1 MRLRAKVA
9 IITGAA
15 QGIGATFA
23 AGFAKEGA
31 RIVIADILDGKE
43 VTKAIEKAG
52 GEAIF
57 IKTDVTNQNE
67 CDALA
72 KAASDQFGSIDIL
85 VNNAAIFGD
94 LIAKPFMEISDEEW
108 SRVMD
113 VNTGGPFRCTKAV
126 FPYMKDKGGKIVNV
140 SSATIF
146 EGAPGF
152 PHYVASKGAVMAF
165 TRCMAR
171 ELGGF
176 DINVNSIAPGFTH
189 SASGDKY
196 DQKKTTIDI
205 PLDDMQMPMKSLKR
219 AMYPEDLVD
228 TAVFLASEESR
239 NITGQLIVVDCG
251 LILH

>member
-1 MRLRAKVA
+1 MKLRDKVV
-9 IITGAA
+9 IITGAS
-15 QGIGATFA
+15 QGIGATLA

-43 VTKAIEKAG
+43 VARDIEKSG
-52 GEAIF
+52 GAAIF
-57 IKTDVTNQNE
+57 IRTDVTKQNE

-85 VNNAAIFGD
+85 VNNAAIFGG

-126 FPYMKDKGGKIVNV
+126 FPYMKDKGGKIINV
-140 SSATIF
+140 CSATIF
-146 EGAPGF
+146 EGATGF

-171 ELGGF
+171 ELGDF

-189 SASGDKY
+189 SASGDKF
-196 DQKKTTIDI
+196 DHERTIIEISVDTI
-205 PLDDMQMPMKSLKR
+205 QIPMKSIKR
-219 AMYPEDLVD
+219 AMYPEDLVG

>member
-1 MRLRAKVA
+1 MRLRDKVV

-15 QGIGATFA
+15 RGIGATFA

-43 VTKAIEKAG
+43 VARNIGKSG
-52 GEAIF
+52 GDAVF
-57 IKTDVTNQNE
+57 IRTDVTKQNE
-67 CDALA
+67 CDALTS
-72 KAASDQFGSIDIL
+72 AASDRFGSIDIL
-85 VNNAAIFGD
+85 VNNAAIFGG
-94 LIAKPFMEISDEEW
+94 LIAKPFTEISDEEW

-126 FPYMKDKGGKIVNV
+126 FPYMKDKGGRIINV
-140 SSATIF
+140 CSATIF
-146 EGAPGF
+146 EGATGF

-189 SASGDKY
+189 SASGDKF
-196 DQKKTTIDI
+196 DQQRTTIEISIDN
-205 PLDDMQMPMKSLKR
+205 MQIPMKSLKR
-219 AMYPEDLVD
+219 AMYPEDLVG

-251 LILH
+251 LILY